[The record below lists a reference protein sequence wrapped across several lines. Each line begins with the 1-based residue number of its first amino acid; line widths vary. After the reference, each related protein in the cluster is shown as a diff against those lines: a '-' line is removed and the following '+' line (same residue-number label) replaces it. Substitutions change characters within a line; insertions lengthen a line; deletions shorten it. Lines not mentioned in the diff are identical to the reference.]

1 MIDFMTVL
9 YTRWRFDNYTQFHL
23 PDFFSLKKIVKLCL
37 HFSYTGHNYFHFDE
51 FCYLTATENEATEKM
66 EMESENVVQDTE
78 VMEIDTKIVEKSPE
92 KPAQVVAKKEVKIP
106 VVKELDEKQK
116 YALKSAY
123 KFPSDSCILVHPH
136 PKAKSG
142 KFDCTVMSLSVL
154 LDYR

>member
-1 MIDFMTVL
+1 M
-9 YTRWRFDNYTQFHL
+9 
-23 PDFFSLKKIVKLCL
+23 KLCL

-116 YALKSAY
+116 YALNGTIRLGARHRY
-123 KFPSDSCILVHPH
+123 CNLPSYHDILTIPVL
-136 PKAKSG
+136 ST
-142 KFDCTVMSLSVL
+142 FFSLVADKQGL
-154 LDYR
+154 IK